1 MFRTSLS
8 FPQCFQS
15 TNYCNN
21 LVFMFA
27 LSPASLALRLEPLL
41 LSDAGSPRGLR
52 VEAGDGVGGGDLDR
66 ALQKKGGVPL
76 NFFSLTSA
84 PCDQEVWPPSIS
96 PPD

>member
-27 LSPASLALRLEPLL
+27 LSPASLALRLELRL

-52 VEAGDGVGGGDLDR
+52 GGGAAEGGDLDR
-66 ALQKKGGVPL
+66 ALQKREGSPL
-76 NFFSLTSA
+76 IFFH
-84 PCDQEVWPPSIS
+84 
-96 PPD
+96 

>member
-41 LSDAGSPRGLR
+41 LSDAGSPRGL
-52 VEAGDGVGGGDLDR
+52 GGGSGWGDLDQ

>member
-27 LSPASLALRLEPLL
+27 LSPASLALRLEPRL

-52 VEAGDGVGGGDLDR
+52 VGGAGEGGDLDR

>member
-27 LSPASLALRLEPLL
+27 LSPASLALRLEPLP
-41 LSDAGSPRGLR
+41 LSDAGSPRGL
-52 VEAGDGVGGGDLDR
+52 GGGER
-66 ALQKKGGVPL
+66 EGGTWIGHCRKREGSPL
-76 NFFSLTSA
+76 IFFH
-84 PCDQEVWPPSIS
+84 
-96 PPD
+96 